1 MNRGLV
7 LSRVKA
13 DGPIS
18 RADLVR
24 ATGLAKAT
32 VSVIVDELVAA
43 GLLVEAGVGA
53 TSARGGRP
61 PVLLRYD
68 GRSELLVGV
77 HVGVQRTT
85 ATVATG
91 SGEELARRVAPT
103 ERDPV
108 AAVAAMAGPVRAAL
122 GDLHAGLAE
131 VHALAV

>member
-1 MNRGLV
+1 
-7 LSRVKA
+7 
-13 DGPIS
+13 
-18 RADLVR
+18 
-24 ATGLAKAT
+24 
-32 VSVIVDELVAA
+32 
-43 GLLVEAGVGA
+43 
-53 TSARGGRP
+53 
-61 PVLLRYD
+61 
-68 GRSELLVGV
+68 
-77 HVGVQRTT
+77 VGVQRTT